1 MSYLFFYAV
10 YLRKEAERE
19 KRGGG
24 RVFYIYSL
32 PNGKVDSNMHSDA
45 YFCSIS
51 VRIRNNI
58 LTDVSDNTL
67 LIVDTYLMVDN
78 LVFIIVIK
86 YHIFSS
92 FVI

>member
-24 RVFYIYSL
+24 VFYIYSL

-45 YFCSIS
+45 YFCSIF

-58 LTDVSDNTL
+58 LTDVPDNTL

-86 YHIFSS
+86 YHVFSS